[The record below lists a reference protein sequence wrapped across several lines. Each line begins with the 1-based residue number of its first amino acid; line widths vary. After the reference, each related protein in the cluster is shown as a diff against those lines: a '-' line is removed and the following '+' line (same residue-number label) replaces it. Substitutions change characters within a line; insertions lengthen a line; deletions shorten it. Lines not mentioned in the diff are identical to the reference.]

1 MPTHNRAGMI
11 EAAIR
16 SALAQTHANFELI
29 IVDDGS
35 TDMTAE
41 LVKAFTDPRIIY
53 TSNRH
58 SKGVSGA
65 RNTGLD
71 IAAGE

>member
-1 MPTHNRAGMI
+1 
-11 EAAIR
+11 
-16 SALAQTHANFELI
+16 
-29 IVDDGS
+29 
-35 TDMTAE
+35 MTAE